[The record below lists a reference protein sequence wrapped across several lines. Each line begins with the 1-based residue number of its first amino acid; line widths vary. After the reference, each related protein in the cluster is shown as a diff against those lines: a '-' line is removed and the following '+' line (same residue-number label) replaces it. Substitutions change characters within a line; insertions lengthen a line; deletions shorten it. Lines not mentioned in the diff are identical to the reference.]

1 MGPSVVGGTLGTTR
15 KETLMI
21 RTRQLAA
28 SLVLTAGLLSLGGCG
43 ARSLVAVRDAG
54 DQHYRY
60 GEYDAALADYQEYL
74 DRNPGNAHVHQM
86 MGNTLVKMG
95 KSGLGCEQLKVA
107 HSIRLE
113 DDEVFADLC
122 ACLYADKKLDD
133 LNRVLRE
140 RTIGRGRMQDWA
152 LLASYAEKLGDQDEA
167 QRSWLTAAQVD
178 GGRNVIPQLGLA
190 KLYIKVGDRERARK
204 RIAMAYYCDPTN
216 AEVTQLVR
224 QMNEIPGPTYG
235 MIPEEQMGEPPAL
248 APAPIKSEASVKPEQ
263 N

>member
-1 MGPSVVGGTLGTTR
+1 MN
-15 KETLMI
+15 
-21 RTRQLAA
+21 RTRLLAA
-28 SLVLTAGLLSLGGCG
+28 SLILSLGLLTLGGCG

-60 GEYDAALADYQEYL
+60 GEFDAALTDYQEYI

-86 MGNTLVKMG
+86 MGNTYAKLG
-95 KSGLGCEQLKVA
+95 KTGLGCEQLKVA
-107 HSIRLE
+107 HTIRLE

-122 ACLYADKKLDD
+122 ACLYSDKKLDD

-167 QRSWLTAAQVD
+167 QRAWLTAAQVD
-178 GGRNVIPQLGLA
+178 GGRSAIPQLGLA
-190 KLYIKVGDRERARK
+190 KLYLKVGDKTRARK
-204 RIAMAYYCDPTN
+204 RIAMAYYCDPSN
-216 AEVTQLVR
+216 AEVNQLVR

-235 MIPEEQMGEPPAL
+235 MVPEEQIGTDAMP
-248 APAPIKSEASVKPEQ
+248 APAPLKTEASVKPMQ